1 MGMLRSGSSTCW
13 RTLLVETLSGAPPR
27 YIAGMAEVHYRIER
41 PTPRARYI
49 VRHILEN
56 VVGVRATDVSD
67 PGSSRA
73 SGVPLLN
80 YGEEQIEGAFNIK
93 PSGGLD
99 WAVGRIEDPDL
110 RIGDLPVLFPVE
122 GGDLPFDIFAAS
134 FFLLAR
140 LEELGPLPRDEHGR
154 PRTRSMLAA
163 RMGWIDRPLVD
174 EWGLLLA
181 EAWGRKD
188 PTVKIPARR
197 YRHLVTMDVD
207 NGFKYLGREGWRTLG
222 AAARDLFSGRAGLVR
237 ERVQTLTGKRP
248 DPYDVYECLKA
259 MTREGVD
266 RVIVNFLVAPR
277 GPKDHAVG
285 LRSELMRTRIQ
296 EVAQWAEVGIHP
308 SYGSSDQHGKT
319 GSEMTALTKVLDRP
333 ITSSR
338 QHFLRMKL
346 PNTYRELEALGIQEE
361 HSMGFAD
368 AIGFRAGT
376 CTPFN
381 YYDAL
386 AERETKLAI
395 VPFAVMD
402 SAMAYKLNWTPEE
415 AVRRTTAM
423 VETVKRVGGTFSAVW
438 HERFLSD
445 HGAERG
451 WRQAIG
457 SILQAARS

>member
-1 MGMLRSGSSTCW
+1 
-13 RTLLVETLSGAPPR
+13 
-27 YIAGMAEVHYRIER
+27 MAEVHYRIER

-56 VVGVRATDVSD
+56 VVGVKATDVSD
-67 PGSSRA
+67 QGPGRL
-73 SGVPLLN
+73 SGVPLLH
-80 YGEEQIEGAFNIK
+80 YGEAHVEGAFNIK
-93 PSGGLD
+93 PSDGLE
-99 WAVGRIEDPDL
+99 WVVGRTDDPKFKA
-110 RIGDLPVLFPVE
+110 GDLPTLFPVE

-140 LEELGPLPRDEHGR
+140 LEELGQVPRDEHGR
-154 PRTRSMLAA
+154 PRTGSLFLT
-163 RMGWIDRPLVD
+163 RMGWLERPLVD

-181 EAWGRKD
+181 ETWARKD
-188 PTVKIPARR
+188 PTVQFPARR

-222 AAARDLFSGRAGLVR
+222 AAARDLFSGRPDLVAERILTLAGR
-237 ERVQTLTGKRP
+237 QP
-248 DPYDVYECLKA
+248 DPYDVYEELRA
-259 MTREGVD
+259 GTREGVD

-285 LRSELMRTRIQ
+285 LRSELMRRRIQ
-296 EVAQWAEVGIHP
+296 EVGQWAKVGIHP
-308 SYGSSDQHGKT
+308 SYDSSDQRGKT
-319 GSEMTALTKVLDRP
+319 GSEMTALSKVLDRS
-333 ITSSR
+333 ITCSR

-346 PNTYRELEALGIQEE
+346 PDTCRELEALGIVEE

-368 AIGFRAGT
+368 ALGFRAGT
-376 CTPFN
+376 CTPFS

-386 AERETKLAI
+386 AECETKLVI

-415 AVRRTTAM
+415 AVLRATTM
-423 VETVKRVGGTFSAVW
+423 IETVRRVGGTFSAVW

-445 HGAERG
+445 HGAEKG
-451 WRQAIG
+451 WRQAIK
-457 SILQAARS
+457 SIIQVARS